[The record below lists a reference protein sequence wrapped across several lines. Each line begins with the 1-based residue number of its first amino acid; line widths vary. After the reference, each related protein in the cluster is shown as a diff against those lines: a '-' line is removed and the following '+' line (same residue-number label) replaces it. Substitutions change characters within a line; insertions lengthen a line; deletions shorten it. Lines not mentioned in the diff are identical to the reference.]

1 MALTPEGTPYV
12 ESTDLVAN
20 YPAASLSLANR
31 VDLVGVLPFA
41 TSAARAT
48 AIPSPTDGQ
57 YSYLQDTNATEFYN
71 GSAWVSAGGGKILQ
85 VVSTAKTDTF
95 TTSSSSLVDITGLSA
110 TITPSVATNKVL
122 VTVHINANAG
132 PNVSGTLNAVLVRN
146 STNIAIGDAAGS
158 RLRRTFIRSS
168 SLDATT
174 IQGTLSMTFLDS
186 PATTSATTY
195 KIQIALTDGV
205 TGYIN
210 RSGTDTDSANN
221 ARGIST
227 ITVMEVSA

>member
-1 MALTPEGTPYV
+1 MTIRLNGSTSGYVEIDAPAVAGTGALTLPTGTG
-12 ESTDLVAN
+12 TL
-20 YPAASLSLANR
+20 L
-31 VDLVGVLPFA
+31 
-41 TSAARAT
+41 T
-48 AIPSPTDGQ
+48 A
-57 YSYLQDTNATEFYN
+57 E
-71 GSAWVSAGGGKILQ
+71 GGKVLQ

-95 TTSSSSLVDITGLSA
+95 TTSSSSLVDVTGLSVS
-110 TITPSVATNKVL
+110 ITPASASNKVL
-122 VTVHINANAG
+122 VTVHINVNAG
-132 PNVSGTLNAVLVRN
+132 VNVNGTLNAVMVRD
-146 STNIAIGDAAGS
+146 STLIALGDAAGS

-174 IQGTLSMTFLDS
+174 IQGTFSMTFLDS

-195 KIQIALTDGV
+195 KMQISLTDGITAYV
-205 TGYIN
+205 N

>member
-57 YSYLQDTNATEFYN
+57 YSYLQDTNSTEFWN
-71 GSAWVSAGGGKILQ
+71 GSAWVKPGGGKILQ

-95 TTSSSSLVDITGLSA
+95 TTSSTTFVDITGLSV
-110 TITPSVATNKVL
+110 TITPTLATSAIL
-122 VTVHINANAG
+122 VNFNTNYSCG
-132 PNVSGTLNAVLVRN
+132 NVPYLGRFLLLRG
-146 STNIAIGDAAGS
+146 STSICIGDAAGS
-158 RLRRTFIRSS
+158 RTR
-168 SLDATT
+168 
-174 IQGTLSMTFLDS
+174 GTVGNVRLPDGNASIPLSMTFLDS

-195 KIQIALTDGV
+195 KIQMAVQLG
-205 TGYIN
+205 TGAVN
-210 RSGTDTDSANN
+210 RTETDTDNVILS
-221 ARGIST
+221 RLVST
-227 ITVMEVSA
+227 ITVMEVAS